1 MKVVMQWGRGMKV
14 IFVCQED
21 DFDQNKKHFDV
32 NHYPFI
38 TYKDFEDLTK
48 LLTDEITAYIAE

>member
-1 MKVVMQWGRGMKV
+1 MQWGRGMKV